1 MSVSGAIFCARAAK
15 GKGSTPVDTKELRY
29 VMTATNRTFEAAA
42 AICAY
47 ALIIGFTDNYV
58 RVIAEGVG
66 LWQFHLIRSAMVALL
81 LAIAAPLIGLRLVPR
96 NWRGVIGRSAVHG
109 AAMLCYFGA
118 LGFLPVPQVAAG
130 LFTAPIFV
138 LMISHFLYGERIG
151 PVRIAAVALGFGGI
165 LLVLGPDALRLGPA
179 ALVPVLG
186 GALYAMGN
194 VATRAWCAGESAVT
208 LTAGFFAA
216 LGLFGALGLGAVALL
231 GIDPPAGPLRFLLR
245 GPALPS
251 PEVLFWI
258 FVQAAGSL
266 IGVGLM
272 VRGYQLADPTRV
284 AVFEYVVLP
293 AAALWGFLLWSE
305 VPGLR
310 EWAGIALIWAA
321 GVSIVLR
328 AR

>member
-1 MSVSGAIFCARAAK
+1 
-15 GKGSTPVDTKELRY
+15 
-29 VMTATNRTFEAAA
+29 MTATNRTPEAAA
-42 AICAY
+42 AIGAF

-58 RVIAEGVG
+58 RVIADGIG
-66 LWQFHLIRSAMVALL
+66 LWQFHLIRSIMVAVLL
-81 LAIAAPLIGLRLVPR
+81 GVAVPLLGLRLAPR
-96 NWRGVIGRSAVHG
+96 NWRAVIGRSVVHG
-109 AAMLCYFGA
+109 SAMLCYFAA

-138 LMISHFLYGERIG
+138 LMISRFVYGERIG

-165 LLVLGPDALRLGPA
+165 LLVLGSDALRLGPA

-186 GALYAMGN
+186 GALYALGN
-194 VATRAWCAGESAVT
+194 IATRAWCPGESAVT

-216 LGLFGALGLGAVALL
+216 LGVFGLIGFTLVSLL
-231 GIDPPAGPLRFLLR
+231 HPEAPEGPLRFLLR

-251 PEVLFWI
+251 TEVLFWV

-284 AVFEYVVLP
+284 AVFEYILLP

-305 VPGLR
+305 VPGPR

-321 GVSIVLR
+321 GVLIV
-328 AR
+328 ARGR